1 MVDVGLV
8 VAEEFDDEEH
18 EVEIMGAV
26 EVDVVVVES
35 TALLDVAES
44 ITGIGGKSRA
54 SFVC

>member
-8 VAEEFDDEEH
+8 VAEELDDEEH